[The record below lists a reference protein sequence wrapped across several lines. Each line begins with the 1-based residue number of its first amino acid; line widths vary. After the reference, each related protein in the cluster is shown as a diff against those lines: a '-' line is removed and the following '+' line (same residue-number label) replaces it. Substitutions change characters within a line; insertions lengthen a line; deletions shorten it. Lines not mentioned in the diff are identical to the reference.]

1 MSKPNQT
8 LSSAHLREHWTG
20 LFPWQQAAL
29 AARANWIK
37 RARPSQLTPATDF
50 QTWLILAGRGWGK
63 TRTGAEDAAWYGLT
77 HPGSR
82 IAVIAP
88 TYSDARDTCIEG
100 ESGLRGVIPFECVEA
115 WNRSLGELVLVN
127 ETRFKLFG
135 AEEPDR
141 LRGPQHHRAWC
152 DELGAWRYPETWDQM
167 LFGLRL
173 GNDPRV
179 IVTTTPK
186 PTGLVKS
193 LAKNPTTLI
202 TRGSTFDNQAN
213 LAPSALEQ
221 LRAKYEGTR
230 LGRQE
235 LNAEILEEAEGA
247 LWNRDMIEAAR
258 RINGQLIT
266 KAPPMKRVVVAI
278 DPAVTAKAE
287 SNLTGIVV
295 AGMGTDGRGY
305 VLADATGKYAP
316 GEWARKALALFDQ
329 CNADRIVAEGN
340 QGGDMVRHTIHT
352 ERRTAPVTIVHAR
365 QGKSARAE
373 PIAALYEQ
381 GRISHVS
388 EFRDLEDQMC
398 GWEPLGNMPSPDRL
412 DAMVWALTA
421 LFIATPGQTI
431 VTTYGP
437 PN

>member
-1 MSKPNQT
+1 MLDLPR
-8 LSSAHLREHWTG
+8 LSAHWTS
-20 LFPWQQAAL
+20 LDKPQRAAIE
-29 AARANWIK
+29 ARAKWWKQSRPAQRTPKGNW
-37 RARPSQLTPATDF
+37 A
-50 QTWLILAGRGWGK
+50 TWLILAGRGWGK
-63 TRTGAEDAAWYGLT
+63 TRTGAEDAAWYGLS

-100 ESGLRGVIPFECVEA
+100 ESGLRRVIPNECIDA

-141 LRGPQHHRAWC
+141 LRGPQHHRAWA
-152 DELGAWRYPETWDQM
+152 DELAAWKYPETWDQM

-173 GNDPRV
+173 GDDPKA

-186 PTGLVKS
+186 PTALVKA
-193 LAKNPTTLI
+193 LAKNRTTII
-202 TRGSTFDNQAN
+202 TRGSTFDNSAN
-213 LAPSALEQ
+213 LAPSALAQ
-221 LRAKYEGTR
+221 LREKYEGTR

-235 LNAEILEEAEGA
+235 LNAEILEEVEGA
-247 LWNRDMIEAAR
+247 LWSRQMIERAGM
-258 RINGQLIT
+258 NGQ
-266 KAPPMKRVVVAI
+266 KPPPMKRVVVAI

-295 AGMGTDGRGY
+295 AGIGRDNRGY
-305 VLADATGKYAP
+305 VLADGTGKYQP
-316 GEWARKALALFDQ
+316 GEWARKALALYDRH
-329 CNADRIVAEGN
+329 NADRIVAEGN

-352 ERRTAPVTIVHAR
+352 ERMTAPVTIVHAR

-381 GRISHVS
+381 GRISHTQ
-388 EFRDLEDQMC
+388 EFKDLEDQMC
-398 GWEPLGNMPSPDRL
+398 TWEPLGDMPSPDRL
-412 DAMVWALTA
+412 DALVWALTA
-421 LFIATPGQTI
+421 LFLNAPATAVFGR
-431 VTTYGP
+431 Y
-437 PN
+437 